1 MSLDAR
7 TWLLAITFL
16 TVARSASPDAP
27 GCAEPL
33 KLSKSSCA
41 QWHSNI
47 LPTILPAARGNVFA
61 DRDDAAA
68 LGMKIFYDNRFSQ
81 AGSGVSCASCH
92 DPEHSFSETKAR
104 SHTIKEAARNAPDLI
119 NAAWYARSHF
129 WDGKVDNLWSA
140 PLFTFE
146 QDAEMGSSRLH
157 VVHTLAAIYQ
167 QRYEKIFGPMPDI
180 SEKKRFPDSGRPGT
194 PEFDAMAAEDKL
206 VVNQVYANVGKAL
219 EAYVRKLAAGRSPFD
234 DFMAGS
240 EKSLS
245 PAAQRGMAAFT
256 RYGCQTCHSGPLFSD
271 EGFHKL
277 TSKPASGRAQDPGRE
292 AGVAFLRN
300 WEFTSNG
307 RFADPTKDA
316 GAPMGAPIEVA
327 SNQREAFR
335 TPSLRNVAL
344 TPPYG
349 HDGSFA
355 TLDQA
360 IDAHAEILPRHMMV
374 AAQDKGD
381 IVEFLRSL
389 SGRPPRAPWN
399 SWPGG

>member
-16 TVARSASPDAP
+16 TVARSATDAP

-41 QWHSNI
+41 QWHSAI
-47 LPTILPAARGNVFA
+47 LPAKLPAARGNAFA

-104 SHTIKEAARNAPDLI
+104 SHTLKEAARNAPDLI
-119 NAAWYARSHF
+119 NAAWYTRSHF

-157 VVHTLAAIYQ
+157 VVHALAAIYQ

-194 PEFDAMAAEDKL
+194 PEFNAMSAEDKL

-240 EKSLS
+240 EQSLS
-245 PAAQRGMAAFT
+245 AAAQRGMAAFT
-256 RYGCQTCHSGPLFSD
+256 RHGCQTCHSGPLFSD
-271 EGFHKL
+271 ESFHKL
-277 TSKPASGRAQDPGRE
+277 ASKPASGRAQDPGRE
-292 AGVAFLRN
+292 AGAAFLRN
-300 WEFTSNG
+300 WEFTSNS
-307 RFADPTKDA
+307 RFADPTRDP
-316 GAPMGAPIEVA
+316 GAPMEAPIKTA

-360 IDAHAEILPRHMMV
+360 IDAHAEVLPGQTV
-374 AAQDKGD
+374 AAQEKSD

-399 SWPGG
+399 FWPGG